1 VRVRYRIDG
10 LLREVAVVPKAIQG
24 PPSAPPASSPSPF
37 TEPQL
42 RAEVAA
48 VLQRRPVLT

>member
-10 LLREVAVVPKAIQG
+10 LLREVTVVPNGDPGAAVGATGFI
-24 PPSAPPASSPSPF
+24 PSPF

-42 RAEVAA
+42 RAGVAA